1 LKTRPKNKFF
11 GYMLPVF
18 VMGLFM
24 LIIYGAYTPH
34 QKAEMQRIVCVK
46 FKAGTTQ
53 ADVDKH
59 LREFASLRREIPD
72 IVGYSAGRVLSNSE
86 STGEFDVVHYL
97 TFRNE
102 DGIASYN
109 SHPSHAAFVT
119 SNQAQWAHIL
129 EVNSEI
135 QK

>member
-1 LKTRPKNKFF
+1 
-11 GYMLPVF
+11 MLPVF

-46 FKAGTTQ
+46 FKAGTSQ

-59 LREFASLRREIPD
+59 LREFASLRRDIPD
-72 IVGYSAGRVLSNSE
+72 IVGYSAGRVLTNTDSN
-86 STGEFDVVHYL
+86 GEFDVVHYL
-97 TFRNE
+97 TFRNG
-102 DGIASYN
+102 DGIEAYN
-109 SHPSHAAFVT
+109 RHPKRAAFVD
-119 SNQAQWAHIL
+119 SNKALWENIL